1 MPTRHSRTSRFEY
14 GIATLRTNGSRSN
27 MRILIF
33 AAMACVGIATA
44 SAAEPGEA
52 YRSHQHAALFLG
64 GVVERKKSGREK
76 EIGVAIGYEF

>member
-1 MPTRHSRTSRFEY
+1 
-14 GIATLRTNGSRSN
+14 
-27 MRILIF
+27 
-33 AAMACVGIATA
+33 MACVGIATA